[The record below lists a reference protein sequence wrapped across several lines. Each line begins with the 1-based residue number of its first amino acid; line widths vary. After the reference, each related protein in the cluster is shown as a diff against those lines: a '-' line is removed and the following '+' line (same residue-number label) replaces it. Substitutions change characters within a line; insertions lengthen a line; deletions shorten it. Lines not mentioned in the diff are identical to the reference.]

1 MKMLRLRKKID
12 PVSQEILPVLKEQ
25 YENAWFYF
33 SSEVNDLNKRFLNRV
48 ELILYTDDPVL
59 MANKTYNIFFVNSI
73 KKLIF
78 TKEGYK
84 AVADRLKD
92 VYENYNVKY
101 KELYK
106 KYIIPAKEAVEKMDE
121 ICYEWYQTLKS
132 VETKTIDIL

>member
-12 PVSQEILPVLKEQ
+12 PVSQELLTVLKDQ
-25 YENAWFYF
+25 YESAWFHF
-33 SSEVNDLNKRFLNRV
+33 SSAVNNLNKQFLNRAGA
-48 ELILYTDDPVL
+48 ELILYADDPVL

-84 AVADRLKD
+84 VAFNRLKD

-106 KYIIPAKEAVEKMDE
+106 KYIIPAKEAVGKMDE
-121 ICYEWYQTLKS
+121 IKYEWC
-132 VETKTIDIL
+132 

>member
-12 PVSQEILPVLKEQ
+12 PISQEILPVLKEQ

-106 KYIIPAKEAVEKMDE
+106 KYIIPAKEAVGKMDE
-121 ICYEWYQTLKS
+121 IRYEWYQSKN
-132 VETKTIDIL
+132 

>member
-12 PVSQEILPVLKEQ
+12 PISQEILPVLKEQ

-78 TKEGYK
+78 TKEGHK
-84 AVADRLKD
+84 AAFNRLKD

-106 KYIIPAKEAVEKMDE
+106 KYIIPAKEAVGKMDE
-121 ICYEWYQTLKS
+121 IRYEWCQSKN
-132 VETKTIDIL
+132 

>member
-12 PVSQEILPVLKEQ
+12 PVSQEILPVLKDQ

-106 KYIIPAKEAVEKMDE
+106 KYIIPAKEAVGKMDE
-121 ICYEWYQTLKS
+121 IRYEWYQSKN
-132 VETKTIDIL
+132 

>member
-12 PVSQEILPVLKEQ
+12 PVSQEIVPVLNEQ
-25 YENAWFYF
+25 YENAWFHF
-33 SSEVNDLNKRFLNRV
+33 SSEVNDLNKQFLNRV

-84 AVADRLKD
+84 TAFNRLKD
-92 VYENYNVKY
+92 VYENYNNNY
-101 KELYK
+101 KKLYK

-121 ICYEWYQTLKS
+121 IRYEWYQSKN
-132 VETKTIDIL
+132 